1 MNAVF
6 IQHGQPMTNTQK
18 IASALKV
25 KHAKVI
31 EMIERLF
38 VDYPDLR
45 VPRRNPKTNPFSE
58 VFEPYETEYR
68 GQRFNA
74 YLLNEQAFTLLLPRF
89 ETQRAKQAF
98 REFNQRF
105 YHMKQTLL
113 QAKAN
118 QDNQL
123 FQQLRIDG
131 KATRKSLT
139 DTLKA
144 FATYATDQGSKGAGH
159 IYTNTTK
166 AIYSR
171 LGIEVNTAPSARD
184 ALDTNTLAQLEEL
197 ENDVADTISAGMLA
211 GEHYK
216 EIKADVKNLLD
227 GEYLK

>member
-25 KHAKVI
+25 QHAVVVR
-31 EMIERLF
+31 MIERLF

-45 VPRRNPKTNPFSE
+45 VTPCHPKTNPFSE

-144 FATYATDQGSKGAGH
+144 FAIYATDQGSKGAGH

-171 LGIEVNTAPSARD
+171 LGIEVSTAPNARD
-184 ALDTNTLAQLEEL
+184 ALDTN
-197 ENDVADTISAGMLA
+197 TISAGMLA